1 MIRGA
6 CMLGALVLFGAA
18 CDREQGDDD
27 TGGQPDDDLGDDD
40 ATEPPLD
47 DFCPGDLD
55 LAAFVDPMIGTD
67 GSGNSL
73 PGALVPHGMV
83 RVSPDTLNDGGAVDA
98 YEYDNSH
105 IEGFTHTHWQGPGGG
120 SNGYSQILLQ
130 PFSGPL
136 RAEVGDYASAFSH
149 DTEQAS
155 PGYYRVTLADDDVDV
170 ELTATALAG
179 VHRYRFPA
187 GGDPAVLLDL
197 GHSLGDSRDGRVV
210 FVDDSAVQGFGHY
223 NVHPLMDLVFNQ
235 DGGTTGERT
244 VYFHARF
251 SEPFAT
257 HGSWQRD
264 GAEIDYAEGADD
276 GSGAWLGAYATFTGV
291 DEVEVRIGLSNIS
304 AEQARLNLEAQ
315 VADATFEQV
324 HEAARSAWNCR
335 LNRLE
340 VEGGTDDDR
349 INLYTALYHTLMQP
363 ADHTE
368 VGGAFWSAAD
378 ETGAVF
384 DGAGHR
390 FYTDD
395 WCAWDTFRTSRPL
408 ATLIEPATV
417 NDVVASYLHLYEQGG
432 WLPKCTW
439 QAGGYS
445 RVMIGNHGVPIVAD
459 ALDKGFDGFDL
470 QLAWDALYRSAFED
484 NAEEFSEGLC
494 GYANLGT
501 PPEYI
506 ALGYVPHECDTSQSV
521 SMTLEYAYD
530 DWCIG
535 RVAAKLGHEEFED
548 DFTTRGGYYVNHW
561 DEQLAFM
568 RGRNRDGSWTEPFDP
583 TDDSDFN
590 DFCEADSWIYTWFV
604 PHDVPGLI
612 ALFGGEEA
620 FIERLDAFF
629 ADGHFEVSNEPSF
642 HVPYLYNYAG
652 APERTQEIVRETLRN
667 DFAADAGGLPGND
680 DAGATSAWYA
690 FAAVGLY
697 PVAPGDGQYQLSTP
711 LFSRITLHLDPLVY
725 DGGTFVVEADGV
737 GDEQPYLLSASLDG
751 VPIDGTALTHAQITA
766 GGTLTLEVG
775 PEPSSRPVADPIR

>member
-1 MIRGA
+1 MSRIGW
-6 CMLGALVLFGAA
+6 LFGVVLILGLG
-18 CDREQGDDD
+18 CDREAA
-27 TGGQPDDDLGDDD
+27 DDDLADDD
-40 ATEPPLD
+40 AADDDDDAEPPLD
-47 DFCPGDLD
+47 DFCPGSED
-55 LAAFVDPMIGTD
+55 LAAYVDPMIGTD

-83 RVSPDTLNDGGAVDA
+83 RVSPDTVNDDGAVDA
-98 YEYDNSH
+98 YEYENTH

-130 PFSGPL
+130 PFTGPL
-136 RAEVGDYASAFSH
+136 RSEVADYASAFSH
-149 DTEQAS
+149 DSESAS
-155 PGYYRVTLADDDVDV
+155 PGYYGVTLADDGVQV

-179 VHRYRFPA
+179 VHRYTFGA

-197 GHSLGDSRDGRVV
+197 GHSLGDSRDGQVV
-210 FVDDSAVQGFGHY
+210 FVDDHTVQGFGHY
-223 NVHPLMDLVFNQ
+223 SVHPLMDLVFNQ

-244 VYFHARF
+244 LYFHARF
-251 SEPFAT
+251 DEPFAD

-264 GAEIDYAEGADD
+264 GDAIEYDEGADSGD
-276 GSGAWLGAYATFTGV
+276 GAWLGAYVTFEGV
-291 DEVEVRIGLSNIS
+291 GIVEARVGLSNIS

-324 HEAARSAWNCR
+324 HEAARQAWNCR
-335 LNRLE
+335 LNRVVL
-340 VEGGTDDDR
+340 EGGTADDR
-349 INLYTALYHTLMQP
+349 INFYTALYHTLMQP

-378 ETGAVF
+378 EVGAVF
-384 DGAGHR
+384 EDAGHR

-417 NDVVASYLHLYEQGG
+417 NGVVASYLHLYEQGG

-445 RVMIGNHGVPIVAD
+445 RVMIGNHGVPIVVD

-506 ALGYVPHECDTSQSV
+506 ELGYVPHECDTSQSV
-521 SMTLEYAYD
+521 SMTLEYAYN

-535 RVAAKLGHEEFED
+535 QAADALGHPEFEGEFAD
-548 DFTTRGGYYVNHW
+548 RAGYYANHW
-561 DEQLAFM
+561 DPAWAFM
-568 RGRNRDGSWTEPFDP
+568 RGRNRDGSWAEPFDP

-604 PHDVPGLI
+604 PHDVDGLI

-620 FIERLDAFF
+620 FVARLDEFF

-642 HVPYLYNYAG
+642 HVPFLYNYAG
-652 APERTQEIVRETLRN
+652 APERTQEVVRQTLRE
-667 DFAADAGGLPGND
+667 DFAADPGGLPGND

-690 FAAVGLY
+690 FAAMGLY
-697 PVAPGDGQYQLSTP
+697 PVAPGDGRYQLTTP
-711 LFSRITLHLDPLVY
+711 LFERITLHLDPAVY
-725 DGGTFVVEADGV
+725 DGGSFVIEAPGA
-737 GDEQPYLLSASLDG
+737 GDVNPYLLTASLDAT
-751 VPIDGTALTHAQITA
+751 PLEGTAVTHAQIVA
-766 GGTLTLEVG
+766 GGTLVLEVG
-775 PEPSSRPVADPIR
+775 DEPLERQASASIR